1 MTESDAGPAQY
12 YRHIHTGQRVGTI
25 AAVSSHFCRTC
36 NRLRLSATGDLRTC
50 LFQNHSLSLRE
61 ALRAGDDSRVMEMVR
76 EAVRDKP
83 LSWQNLRDS
92 ERHMSRIGG

>member
-1 MTESDAGPAQY
+1 
-12 YRHIHTGQRVGTI
+12 
-25 AAVSSHFCRTC
+25 
-36 NRLRLSATGDLRTC
+36 
-50 LFQNHSLSLRE
+50 
-61 ALRAGDDSRVMEMVR
+61 MEMVR